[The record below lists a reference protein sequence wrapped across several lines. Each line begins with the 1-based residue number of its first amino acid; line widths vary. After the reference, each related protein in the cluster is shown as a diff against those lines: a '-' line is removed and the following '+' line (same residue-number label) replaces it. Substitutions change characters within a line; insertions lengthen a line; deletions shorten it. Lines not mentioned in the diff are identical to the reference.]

1 MLFYP
6 CEHEFYKILKKKNK
20 QTDKLKKKY
29 YFSRK
34 SSTFFLYLL
43 GFIISF
49 LVCILI
55 KKNDML
61 LNRPHEFNLT
71 ITLLFDRGIFVS
83 VLLETLSS
91 VALISN
97 L

>member
-1 MLFYP
+1 M
-6 CEHEFYKILKKKNK
+6 
-20 QTDKLKKKY
+20 
-29 YFSRK
+29 
-34 SSTFFLYLL
+34 YLD
-43 GFIISF
+43 
-49 LVCILI
+49 

-83 VLLETLSS
+83 VLPETLSS